1 MHGYCLSAYCCNL
14 PLRVNSKGALFITHQ
29 HSCRRAGRGSPNA
42 VEGDISSV
50 MQGKGVR
57 APLLAPK
64 TLIAGSAAQVSSVYL
79 ITTHTSPGQ
88 DI

>member
-1 MHGYCLSAYCCNL
+1 MQGCCLSAYCCNL
-14 PLRVNSKGALFITHQ
+14 LRRMNSKGALFITHQ

-42 VEGDISSV
+42 VDGDISSV

-64 TLIAGSAAQVSSVYL
+64 TLIFGSAAQVSSAYL
-79 ITTHTSPGQ
+79 LTTHTSPAQ